1 MRWLRGRFAAL
12 AIATIGLCVACGP
25 GDETAA
31 TPASSARD
39 PGTPTEIPTRDEAP
53 PPTAPSVDVAQRE
66 AGEIF
71 ATRCAT
77 CHGPKG
83 AGDGPAGV
91 VLTPRP
97 RDFRDPAWQASV
109 SDEHIERIIVD
120 GGVAVGKSPAM
131 PPNPD
136 LTSKPEVVAALRALV
151 RSLASN

>member
-1 MRWLRGRFAAL
+1 MRWLRGRVAAL
-12 AIATIGLCVACGP
+12 AIATLWICFACGRGDELPASTP
-25 GDETAA
+25 GDA
-31 TPASSARD
+31 
-39 PGTPTEIPTRDEAP
+39 EIPPEAVAREEAP
-53 PPTAPSVDVAQRE
+53 PPTTPSVDRAQRD

-91 VLTPRP
+91 VLDPRP

-109 SDEHIERIIVD
+109 SDEHIERIILH

-136 LTSKPEVVAALRALV
+136 LTSRPEVVAALRALV

>member
-1 MRWLRGRFAAL
+1 MRWLRGRIAAL
-12 AIATIGLCVACGP
+12 AIAAVWTGFACGR
-25 GDETAA
+25 GDEPPAR
-31 TPASSARD
+31 TPSD
-39 PGTPTEIPTRDEAP
+39 PEIPTEAAAREEAP
-53 PPTAPSVDVAQRE
+53 PPTASSVDRAQRE

-83 AGDGPAGV
+83 AGDGPVGV
-91 VLTPRP
+91 VLDPRP

-109 SDEHIERIIVD
+109 SDEHVERIILH

-136 LTSKPEVVAALRALV
+136 LTSKPEVVAALRARV
-151 RSLASN
+151 RSLASD